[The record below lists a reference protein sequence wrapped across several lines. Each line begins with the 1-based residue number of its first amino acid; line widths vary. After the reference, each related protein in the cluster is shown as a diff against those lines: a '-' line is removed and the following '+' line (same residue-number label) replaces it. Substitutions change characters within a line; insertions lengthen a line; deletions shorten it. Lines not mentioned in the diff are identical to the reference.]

1 MALRSILFARPESR
15 PAEDVS
21 DYPPFF
27 RDLGLDQIV
36 HAVITGRESYCLAP
50 FFAAPLRDVDAIYY
64 RQEVFRDLERA
75 ETWECVNAFA
85 RAMRAMRENLAQA
98 EKLHHHYQKER
109 WFLDAVSIYI
119 DAVTSLL
126 QGLSAVDLRSRGLIT
141 FRDDLWAY
149 IRSSAFTDLV
159 SDRNHVISALN
170 QVIYCLDIHNQHII
184 VRRYAEEA
192 DYASEIADI
201 FAKFSQY
208 ANNDYLVTFREGMA
222 MNHVEEGILD
232 RVALL
237 YPDVFTALDTF
248 YERHRSYLDEGIAAF
263 DRELQ
268 FYLAYLDYTRRL
280 QAAGLPFCYPVVSA
294 HSREV
299 YARETY
305 DLALAFKL
313 LHRGAVVCNDFSLR
327 DPERI
332 IVVSGPNQGGKT
344 TFARAFG
351 QLHYLA
357 SLGCP
362 VPGREARLL
371 LFDELFTHFER
382 EEKAGSLRGKLEDD
396 LFRIHDILARATSRS
411 IIIMNEIF
419 TSATLQDEI
428 FLSTKVMTKLIELG
442 LLCVWVTFVD
452 ELASFGPQTVSMVST
467 VVPEDPALRTFKIL
481 RRPADGLAYAMA
493 IARKYRLTYECIKER
508 IKT

>member
-344 TFARAFG
+344 TFARTFG

-362 VPGREARLL
+362 VPGRDAQ
-371 LFDELFTHFER
+371 LFLPDRIFTHFER
-382 EEKAGSLRGKLEDD
+382 EEEIANLRGKLEDD
-396 LFRIHDILARATSRS
+396 LERLHAILDAATPRSLIILNEPFASTTFRDALA
-411 IIIMNEIF
+411 
-419 TSATLQDEI
+419 LGK
-428 FLSTKVMTKLIELG
+428 KVLKMIAERDC
-442 LLCVWVTFVD
+442 LCVCVTFLD
-452 ELASFGPQTVSMVST
+452 ELATLNEKTVSMVST
-467 VVPEDPALRTFKIL
+467 VAPDDPAVRTFKIV
-481 RRPADGLAYAMA
+481 RKPADGRAYAA
-493 IARKYRLTYECIKER
+493 ALAAKYGLSYERLKER
-508 IKT
+508 IAR

>member
-1 MALRSILFARPESR
+1 MVFHSILFESPESR
-15 PAEDVS
+15 NQSEAPPA
-21 DYPPFF
+21 FF
-27 RDLGLDQIV
+27 ADLNCDQIV
-36 HAVITGRESYCLAP
+36 DAITAKREDYNLKP
-50 FFAAPLRDVDAIYY
+50 FFYGCLSSIEAIKY
-64 RQEVFRDLERA
+64 RQEVFGDLEHTSLFRRIN
-75 ETWECVNAFA
+75 TFT
-85 RAMRAMRENLAQA
+85 RKMREVRAQLDCA
-98 EKLHHHYQKER
+98 QKAYYKEQKQA
-109 WFLDAVSIYI
+109 WFLEAIKMYCE
-119 DAVTSLL
+119 AVTSLAADL
-126 QGLSAVDLRSRGLIT
+126 SNTDLKSRGFLGFRDFLSSYIRSIGFASLSLDTENLKADLSAVRYSVLIKGN
-141 FRDDLWAY
+141 
-149 IRSSAFTDLV
+149 SFTV
-159 SDRNHVISALN
+159 
-170 QVIYCLDIHNQHII
+170 QH
-184 VRRYAEEA
+184 YNMEA
-192 DYASEIADI
+192 DYSAEINETFEKFKQGTATDYSITLPAAD
-201 FAKFSQY
+201 
-208 ANNDYLVTFREGMA
+208 D
-222 MNHVEEGILD
+222 MNHIEAAILEF
-232 RVALL
+232 VARLH
-237 YPDVFTALDTF
+237 PDVFLALNEFCTRNSTF
-248 YERHRSYLDEGIAAF
+248 LNETIAAF
-263 DRELQ
+263 DREVQ
-268 FYLAYLDYTRRL
+268 FYIAYLEYAAPL
-280 QAAGLPFCYPVVSA
+280 KSAGLHFCYPAISGE
-294 HSREV
+294 SKEI
-299 YARETY
+299 Y
-305 DLALAFKL
+305 DYGGFDIALAQKL
-313 LHRGAVVCNDFSLR
+313 VRGRSAVICNDFYMKGK
-327 DPERI
+327 ERI
-332 IVVSGPNQGGKT
+332 LVISGPNQGGKT